1 MLKTAPS
8 ALTSPRLTVSRRL
21 RSTPFTERAMTRGAS
36 AFTVYNRMLLP
47 TVFESL
53 EADYRHLVS
62 AVQVWDVGVER
73 QVEIRGPDAAKLVQ
87 WMTPRD
93 IGAVEIGRCW
103 YLPLCD
109 SHGKLVNDPVGLKL
123 AEDRWWL
130 SIADSDVEL
139 WADGLATGA
148 GLDVEVF
155 EPAVWPL
162 AVQGP
167 LAEQLV
173 ARVFGEAV
181 RGIRFFRFERLQ
193 FEGHPLIVARS
204 GWSKQGGF
212 EIYVDDAMVG
222 ERLHDALF
230 EFGADLDVRAGCP
243 NGIERIEGSL
253 LSFGNDMDGD
263 DSPIEA
269 GLERVLSLDAD
280 IDAIALPALRAERSR
295 GPVKRLAGVV
305 VSGEQ
310 EDAALL
316 PFGIEGWPICEIRSQ
331 TFSPRAGTRIGIAM
345 LDAALGTGSE
355 VRVRRVDASEVD
367 ACVVALPF
375 TFD

>member
-1 MLKTAPS
+1 MSTP
-8 ALTSPRLTVSRRL
+8 PRLTVSRRL
-21 RSTPFTERAMTRGAS
+21 RSTPFTSRVMARGAS

-47 TVFESL
+47 TVFESM

-73 QVEIRGPDAAKLVQ
+73 QVQIEGPDATKLVQ

-93 IGAVEIGRCW
+93 IGRAETGRCY
-103 YLPLCD
+103 YLPLVD
-109 SHGKLVNDPVGLKL
+109 ARGRLVNDPVGLKL
-123 AEDRWWL
+123 EEDRWWL

-148 GLDVEVF
+148 GLDVEVS

-167 LAEQLV
+167 KAEELV

-181 RGIRFFRFERLQ
+181 RGIRFFRFERLDS

-212 EIYVDDAMVG
+212 EVYVDDGEVG
-222 ERLHDALF
+222 GRLHDALF
-230 EFGADLDVRAGCP
+230 EAGADLDVRAGCP

-253 LSFGNDMDGD
+253 LSFGNDMDD
-263 DSPIEA
+263 RDSPIEA
-269 GLERVLSLDAD
+269 GLSRVLDLDAD
-280 IDAIALPALRAERSR
+280 IDSLSLAALRTERDR
-295 GPVKRLAGVV
+295 GPAKRLAGVV
-305 VSGEQ
+305 VESAEGESEGSG
-310 EDAALL
+310 DAPLE
-316 PFGIEGWPICEIRSQ
+316 PFGLEGWPGSEVRSQ

-345 LDAALGTGSE
+345 LESGLEDGARVPARGTDGTVAE
-355 VRVRRVDASEVD
+355 VRVTP
-367 ACVVALPF
+367 LPF
-375 TFD
+375 AL

>member
-1 MLKTAPS
+1 MASSPATA
-8 ALTSPRLTVSRRL
+8 PRLTVSRRL
-21 RSTPFTERAMTRGAS
+21 RSTPFTERAMARGAS

-53 EADYRHLVS
+53 EADYRHLIS
-62 AVQVWDVGVER
+62 SVQVWDVGVER
-73 QVEIRGPDAAKLVQ
+73 QVEIRGPDAARLVQ

-93 IGAVEIGRCW
+93 IADVQVGRCC

-109 SHGKLVNDPVGLKL
+109 AHGKLVNDPVGLKL

-148 GLDVEVF
+148 GLDVMVF

-167 LAEQLV
+167 KAEELMS
-173 ARVFGEAV
+173 RVFGEAV
-181 RGIRFFRFERLQ
+181 RGIRFFRFERLP

-212 EIYVDDAMVG
+212 EIYVDDAAVG
-222 ERLHDALF
+222 ERLHDVLF
-230 EFGADLDVRAGCP
+230 EIGADLDVRAGCP

-253 LSFGNDMDGD
+253 LSFGNDMDGE

-269 GLERVLSLDAD
+269 GLGRVLSLDAD
-280 IDAIALPALRAERSR
+280 IASLSLPALRAERAR
-295 GPVKRLAGVV
+295 GPVKRLAGIV
-305 VSGEQ
+305 VSEQ
-310 EDAALL
+310 PEDGALS
-316 PFGIEGWPICEIRSQ
+316 PFGIGGWPLSEIRSQ

-345 LDAALGTGSE
+345 LESGLRDGSE
-355 VRVRRVDASEVD
+355 VRVRRADGGEVD
-367 ACVVALPF
+367 ARVTPLPF

>member
-1 MLKTAPS
+1 MS
-8 ALTSPRLTVSRRL
+8 ITSSRPTVPPRLTVSRRL
-21 RSTPFTERAMTRGAS
+21 RSTPFTERAMARGAS

-53 EADYRHLVS
+53 EADYHHLMS

-73 QVEIRGPDAAKLVQ
+73 QVEINGPDAARLVQ

-93 IGAVEIGRCW
+93 IGGVQVGRCC

-109 SHGKLVNDPVGLKL
+109 VHGKLVNDPVGLKL

-167 LAEQLV
+167 LAEDLM
-173 ARVFGEAV
+173 ARVYGEAV
-181 RGIRFFRFERLQ
+181 RDIRFFRFERLL

-212 EIYVDDAMVG
+212 EIYVDDAAVG

-230 EFGADLDVRAGCP
+230 EVGADLDVRAGCP
-243 NGIERIEGSL
+243 NGIERIESSL
-253 LSFGNDMDGD
+253 LSFGNDMDGE

-280 IDAIALPALRAERSR
+280 IEALALPALRAERSR
-295 GPVKRLAGVV
+295 GPVKRLAGIV

-310 EDAALL
+310 TDAALS
-316 PFGIEGWPICEIRSQ
+316 PFGIEGWPVCEIRSQ

-345 LDAALGTGSE
+345 LDVALQDGSE
-355 VRVRRVDASEVD
+355 VRLRRADGSDVDGR
-367 ACVVALPF
+367 VVPLPF
-375 TFD
+375 VFD

>member
-1 MLKTAPS
+1 MPS
-8 ALTSPRLTVSRRL
+8 PNAPRLTVSRRL
-21 RSTPFTERAMTRGAS
+21 RSTPFTSRVMARGAS

-53 EADYRHLVS
+53 EADYRHLLS

-73 QVEIRGPDAAKLVQ
+73 QVEITGPDAARLVQ

-93 IGAVEIGRCW
+93 VGAAEVGRCY

-109 SHGKLVNDPVGLKL
+109 ARGKLVNDPVGLKL

-148 GLDVEVF
+148 GLDVNVF
-155 EPAVWPL
+155 EPDVWPL

-167 LAEQLV
+167 LAEDLL
-173 ARVFGEAV
+173 ARVFGEDV
-181 RGIRFFRFERLQ
+181 RAIRFFRFERLP
-193 FEGHPLIVARS
+193 FEGRPMIVARS

-212 EIYVDDAMVG
+212 EVYVDDEAAG
-222 ERLHDALF
+222 GRLHDALF
-230 EFGADLDVRAGCP
+230 EAGADLDVRAGCP
-243 NGIERIEGSL
+243 NGIERIESSL
-253 LSFGNDMDGD
+253 LSFGNDMDTG

-269 GLERVLSLDAD
+269 GLDRVLSLDAD
-280 IDAIALPALRAERSR
+280 IESLSLAALRAERER
-295 GPVKRLAGVV
+295 GPARRLAGVI
-305 VSGEQ
+305 VSGAD
-310 EDAALL
+310 EDAALE
-316 PFGIEGWPICEIRSQ
+316 PFGLEGWPGSEVRSQ

-345 LDAALGTGSE
+345 LETGLADGSAVRARRAGAADVE
-355 VRVRRVDASEVD
+355 VRVVP
-367 ACVVALPF
+367 LPF
-375 TFD
+375 EL

>member
-1 MLKTAPS
+1 MSPTD
-8 ALTSPRLTVSRRL
+8 SPRLTVSRRL
-21 RSTPFTERAMTRGAS
+21 RSTPFTSRAMARGAT

-47 TVFESL
+47 TVFESM
-53 EADYRHLVS
+53 EADYHHLLR

-73 QVEIRGPDAAKLVQ
+73 QVEIRGPDATKLVQ

-93 IGAVEIGRCW
+93 IGAAEVGRCY
-103 YLPLCD
+103 YLPLAD
-109 SHGKLVNDPVGLKL
+109 RRGKLVNDPVGLKPD
-123 AEDRWWL
+123 EDRWWL

-155 EPAVWPL
+155 EPDVWPL

-167 LAEQLV
+167 LAEELV

-181 RGIRFFRFERLQ
+181 RSIRFFRFDRLE
-193 FEGHPLIVARS
+193 FEGRPLIVARS

-212 EIYVDDAMVG
+212 EVYVDDADVG
-222 ERLHDALF
+222 RRLHDALF
-230 EFGADLDVRAGCP
+230 AAGEDLDVRAGCP

-253 LSFGNDMDGD
+253 LSFGNDMDMG

-280 IDAIALPALRAERSR
+280 IDSLALPALRAERER
-295 GPVKRLAGVV
+295 GPARRLAGIVV
-305 VSGEQ
+305 AHGQ
-310 EDAALL
+310 GGDAALE
-316 PFGIEGWPICEIRSQ
+316 PFGIEGGEGSEIRSQ
-331 TFSPRAGTRIGIAM
+331 TFSPRAGTRIAIAM
-345 LDAALGTGSE
+345 LEAGLADGDE
-355 VRVRRVDASEVD
+355 VRVRRVDGTVAG
-367 ACVVALPF
+367 ARVVALPF
-375 TFD
+375 EL